1 MNTAKTGT
9 YTTSDLSR
17 RTGDVI
23 AAAYKGPV
31 TLTQRNKERFVMIT
45 VELFDELVAKAD
57 PRRAGR
63 TREMPQE
70 LAAEFG
76 KAVDAYVEDGAG

>member
-1 MNTAKTGT
+1 MTIAITDT
-9 YTTSDLSR
+9 YTTTDLSR

-23 AAAYKGPV
+23 AAAFKGPV

-45 VELFDELVAKAD
+45 VELYADLVAKAD
-57 PRRAGR
+57 PRRVGK
-63 TREMPQE
+63 TREMPKD

-76 KAVDAYVEDGAG
+76 NAVDAYVSDGAK

>member
-1 MNTAKTGT
+1 MTLTPTDT

-31 TLTQRNKERFVMIT
+31 TLTQRSKARFVMIT

-57 PRRAGR
+57 PRRVGK
-63 TREMPQE
+63 TSEMPE
-70 LAAEFG
+70 DLAAEFG
-76 KAVDAYVEDGAG
+76 NAVDAYVRDGAE

>member
-1 MNTAKTGT
+1 MTIAITGT

-31 TLTQRNKERFVMIT
+31 TLTQRHQPRFVMIT
-45 VELFDELVAKAD
+45 VELFADLVAKAES
-57 PRRAGR
+57 RRVGK
-63 TREMPQE
+63 TREMPE
-70 LAAEFG
+70 DLAAELG
-76 KAVDAYVEDGAG
+76 GAVEAYVGDAAE

>member
-1 MNTAKTGT
+1 MTPTHT

-31 TLTQRNKERFVMIT
+31 TLTQRSKARFVLIT

-57 PRRAGR
+57 PRRVGK
-63 TREMPQE
+63 TREMPEE
-70 LAAEFG
+70 LAAEFSS
-76 KAVDAYVEDGAG
+76 AVDAYVTDGAE